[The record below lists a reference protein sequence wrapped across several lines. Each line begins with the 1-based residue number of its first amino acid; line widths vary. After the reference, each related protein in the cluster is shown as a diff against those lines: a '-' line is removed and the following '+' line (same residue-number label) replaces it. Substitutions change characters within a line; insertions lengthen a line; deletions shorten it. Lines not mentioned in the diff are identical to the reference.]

1 MNRLLLAI
9 ISCALGLSAAGC
21 HTGNGAARSYVV
33 SGTAI
38 GLTANGLVLTDN
50 GADSLAVPANASSF
64 QFSQQVEAGG
74 SYDVAVATQPTGLT
88 CSVTQGSRGNLE
100 ATVSDVTVS
109 CAPETYVIS
118 GTIKGLTSSG
128 LTLQDSGGDDL
139 TVLAN
144 SNSFEFSSPVAYGGN
159 YDVTISAQ
167 PAGLTCTVSQGTGI
181 DVSATVNDIAIACNV
196 ITYTIGGTIT
206 GLTASGLTLEDNGG
220 DALTVAANAT
230 SFQFTESVA
239 AGGAYDVTVTT
250 QPTGLTCSVSQG
262 TGSNLRANAGTAQV
276 TCDTSSFTIS
286 GTISGLT
293 AGGLVLQ
300 NNGGDNLAVSSD
312 SSSFSFA
319 TPVAY
324 GGAYDVTVLNQPTGQ
339 TCTVSSE
346 SGSATQTVND
356 VSVSCVTNPTYTVV
370 PSAGANGTILPSTPQ
385 TVNPGGSITF
395 TAVPDTGFAVD
406 QWLVNGSAAQTGGSV
421 YSLTN
426 VSTNDTVQVT
436 FAQATLSLS
445 LSSLALSVDDTTL
458 NTSLTGTPRQITVT
472 NAGSIAATDLVVSP
486 SGALPSGT
494 TLATT
499 CGATLAASDSCTITI
514 TPGSVATSDCGSGT
528 ALTPD
533 AVSVSADD
541 ATTSQADVSVLS
553 FGCIYEGGYV
563 YSIDDTAP
571 ATGSVGGAVAAET
584 DASAEIH
591 WYNDAFRVTGATSV
605 SDGETN
611 TATIIAVQGAGSY
624 AAALCAES
632 AQDGYTDWYLPA
644 QNELGLVYT
653 NLASYSLG
661 NFSTNRYWS
670 STEANDDF
678 AWGEAF
684 SGSGAALSY
693 LKTALLG
700 VRCVR
705 KTN

>member
-9 ISCALGLSAAGC
+9 TASALGLSVTGC
-21 HTGNGAARSYVV
+21 HTGNGAPRSYVV
-33 SGTAI
+33 SGTVT

-50 GADSLAVPANASSF
+50 GTDSLAVPTNASSF
-64 QFSQQVEAGG
+64 RFSQQVEAGG

-88 CSVTQGSRGNLE
+88 CSVTQGSGGNLE
-100 ATVSDVTVS
+100 GNVSDVSIS

-128 LTLQDSGGDDL
+128 LTLQDNGGDDL
-139 TVLAN
+139 AVLAN
-144 SNSFEFSSPVAYGGN
+144 SNSFEFSSPVAFGGE
-159 YDVTISAQ
+159 YDVTVSAQ
-167 PAGLTCTVSQGTGI
+167 PAGLTCTVSQGTGT

-196 ITYTIGGTIT
+196 TTYTIGGAIA
-206 GLTASGLTLEDNGG
+206 GLTTSGLTLEDNGG

-230 SFQFTESVA
+230 SFQFTEPVA
-239 AGGAYDVTVTT
+239 AGGAYDVTVAT
-250 QPTGLTCSVSQG
+250 QPSGLTCSVSQG
-262 TGSNLRANAGTAQV
+262 TGSNLQANAGTVQV
-276 TCDTSSFTIS
+276 TCDTSSFTIG
-286 GTISGLT
+286 GTIAGLT

-300 NNGGDNLAVSSD
+300 NNGGDNLAVASG

-339 TCTVSSE
+339 TCTVSNE

-370 PSAGANGTILPSTPQ
+370 PSAGANGALIPSTPQ
-385 TVNPGGSITF
+385 IVNAGGSVTF

-421 YSLTN
+421 YTLTN
-426 VSTNDTVQVT
+426 VSANVAVQVT

-472 NAGSIAATDLVVSP
+472 NAGSIAATNLVVSP
-486 SGALPSGT
+486 GGALPSGT
-494 TLATT
+494 SLATT

-528 ALTPD
+528 APTPNV
-533 AVSVSADD
+533 VSVSADD

-553 FGCIYEGGYV
+553 FGCIYQGGYV
-563 YSIDDTAP
+563 YSIDDTTP
-571 ATGSVGGAVAAET
+571 ATGSVGGAVAGET
-584 DASAEIH
+584 DASAAIQ
-591 WYNDAFRVTGATSV
+591 WYNGSFLLTGASSV

-611 TATIIAVQGAGSY
+611 TEIIIAAQGAGSY

-644 QNELGLVYT
+644 KNELGLVYT
-653 NLASYSLG
+653 NLASNSIG
-661 NFSTNRYWS
+661 GFSTSYYWS
-670 STEANDDF
+670 STEESVES

-684 SGSGAALSY
+684 SSGSQLI
-693 LKTALLG
+693 LVKETALG

-705 KTN
+705 ETN